1 MTSNIQIQIE
11 SPVKYYDFI
20 DQHGVALATLKFIPT
35 DLDIFDKY
43 KEVLA
48 SFEELLEKTKSIN
61 AENDKSVL
69 EIKKEATELFKE
81 KIDYLFNADTSELF
95 SVAGPLTLMNNDVW
109 GGVVLKKVLEII
121 EDATG
126 KSLSEM
132 NKSPKNDHLKKYPAG
147 KTTRKK

>member
-48 SFEELLEKTKSIN
+48 SFEELLEKTKSID

-81 KIDYLFNADTSELF
+81 KIDYLFNADTSDLF

-132 NKSPKNDHLKKYPAG
+132 NKNPKNDHLKKYPAG
-147 KTTRKK
+147 KTTRRK